1 VHIRFRQYRCRRR
14 EADSI
19 TIFEA
24 LEAWKDLLVATA
36 GASAALAGL
45 VTVAIATNIGEI
57 LKFPWLP
64 SRAATSIAL
73 LVLVLVVSIA
83 GLMRPQS
90 LFWFGVETVA
100 FAALTWLITAR
111 TAWIRLATRRVH
123 ERPVPQLAQEIG
135 LYQIGVLPF
144 VVGGVLLLTDDTNG
158 MYWLAGGMIAAVVV
172 SMLTTWVLLIEVLR

>member
-1 VHIRFRQYRCRRR
+1 VPIRFRQYLCRRW
-14 EADSI
+14 EADLI

-100 FAALTWLITAR
+100 FAALAWLITAR
-111 TAWIRLATRRVH
+111 TARIRLATRRVH
-123 ERPVPQLAQEIG
+123 KRPVPQLAQEIG
-135 LYQIGVLPF
+135 LYQIGVLPC
-144 VVGGVLLLTDDTNG
+144 GRRRSPLDRRPTGCTG
-158 MYWLAGGMIAAVVV
+158 SPG
-172 SMLTTWVLLIEVLR
+172 E